1 MKNPHKLFQKLF
13 IGMAFL
19 LVVLQALWLGM
30 DLQAGDGK
38 EATTDAIL
46 LAFWI
51 LTLGLFTVM
60 NRQEAKLD
68 RELEESRKNL
78 DNAMEGLLGH
88 LKEKHEHEERIA
100 KGLHDANK
108 AVAGDRAPK
117 PSEYKKVEAKFHE
130 LTGLYLKLSAVK
142 GDKRPGAEVS
152 DEPFTTPTTKKKAPA
167 KKGASN
173 VKAKARR

>member
-19 LVVLQALWLGM
+19 LVVLQAMWLGM
-30 DLQAGDGK
+30 DLQARDGK
-38 EATTDAIL
+38 EATVDAIL
-46 LAFWI
+46 LVFWI
-51 LTLGLFTVM
+51 VTLGLFTLM

-68 RELEESRKNL
+68 RELEESSKKL
-78 DNAMEGLLGH
+78 DGLMGDLLGH
-88 LKEKHEHEERIA
+88 IKEKHDHEELIA

-108 AVAGDRAPK
+108 AVSGDRPPK

-142 GDKRPGAEVS
+142 GDKRPGAEVA
-152 DEPFTTPTTKKKAPA
+152 DEPFTTPTKKKAPA

-173 VKAKARR
+173 VKTKARR